1 MTAWSVVRSIPGLEV
16 QESWRRAW
24 IQAWSS
30 RSGQVR
36 EAMSATASNL
46 SFASQSARW
55 IRTFSGLAR
64 WSYPGLTGLQSVR
77 SPLAGTGSPDCP
89 VTRISSSD
97 GNSSVC
103 PWNPVKS
110 TGGGCWAI
118 MRLKVAILSSS
129 SPSCFAW
136 TAPFSHGFEAIPQ
149 CFSAFCHSY
158 MVLHDRSGLHRSGS
172 GSGGN
177 IGWSW
182 ARGSPCLPCP
192 PRLRSQL
199 SLPDLLVLPLGQHC
213 LFSPACRQSWPPS
226 SGLCGPW

>member
-1 MTAWSVVRSIPGLEV
+1 MTAWSVVRSIPGLDV
-16 QESWRRAW
+16 QESCRRAW

-36 EAMSATASNL
+36 EAMSTTASNL

-64 WSYPGLTGLQSVR
+64 WSNPGFTGRQSVK

-110 TGGGCWAI
+110 TGGGCWAM
-118 MRLKVAILSSS
+118 MRLKEAILSSS
-129 SPSCFAW
+129 NPSCFAW
-136 TAPFSHGFEAIPQ
+136 ITPFSHGWEANPQ
-149 CFSAFCHSY
+149 CFWALCHSWI
-158 MVLHDRSGLHRSGS
+158 VLQDRSGFHKSGS
-172 GSGGN
+172 GSGGSS
-177 IGWSW
+177 GWTA

-192 PRLRSQL
+192 PRPQSQWWFL
-199 SLPDLLVLPLGQHC
+199 SGPSALLPGQQC
-213 LFSPACRQSWPPS
+213 LFSPASR
-226 SGLCGPW
+226 